1 MKIANPII
9 PGFAPDP
16 TIAVFKDTYLLIN
29 SSFHVFPGLPI
40 YSSRDLVN
48 WELKGHALSRPSQL
62 SLSNAF
68 TKFIPLPHGIPLIIT
83 GGLFAPTLRHFKD
96 RFYLVCTYAFEKPDG
111 THEFQNFLLSCHE
124 DAIFSDDGWS
134 DAVPFE
140 FPGIDPSLFFD
151 EASGKAYLHG
161 SYRTGP
167 PWAPDCSI
175 RQFEINVDTGE
186 ALSECK
192 FLWKGAAGKDD
203 AEGPHVYFKDGW
215 YYLLTAEASTFEGH
229 QINIARSKDI
239 WGPYESCPKNPL
251 LTAFEKDEDVRWA
264 GHGDLFQDVEGR
276 WFCVHLGIRHDH
288 TNVQR
293 HPLGRETFLTPVE
306 WPSGDWPRIAQT
318 KLEMV
323 VGSEGE
329 SGEAQGHGYKILNEQ
344 LEDLYIR
351 TPNVDHYS
359 YSATEDTYSL
369 CAQTSTLTDP
379 LGTSTFVGRRQ
390 RSLSGSA
397 ATTVE
402 LGSVKL
408 PELPLAGLA
417 IYKDSLRHGCI
428 QINGPNSAITAFLNV
443 IKDKRSETIQL
454 GSTAIP
460 NGAAAI
466 DLRIQTSPDRYESIL
481 VLMVE
486 AVDGYRQIKMPFSSP
501 PLESRERTAY
511 IMSRISRGICAAV
524 MQAEIRPMPRGWQDA
539 VPELGNFTYPE
550 FFDRHRGQIIDE
562 YLRFYCQFHNR
573 TPRSS
578 RDVQYPIRRGGR
590 GPRLFDYKEQLEE
603 FALMCV
609 RNRIPLR
616 SWDDIVSQFSAAGHD
631 PRDLG
636 YHKYYILD
644 CFLFHWSESV
654 CKARVQLQI
663 FMPNGSVS
671 VHGTRGSVHVTAE
684 MHSSRPSISKRYIE
698 RIGLNQQVGEVV
710 FLDFRVVDTNYMGN
724 TQRMAFEVLNAEEA
738 MDMYVD
744 GVSMTTNMD
753 QWTIPRRNI
762 DIGEIEIQ
770 ELE

>member
-1 MKIANPII
+1 MKITNPII

-175 RQFEINVDTGE
+175 RQFEINVDNGE

-229 QINIARSKDI
+229 QINIAKSRDI
-239 WGPYESCPKNPL
+239 WGPYESCPNNPL
-251 LTAFEKDEDVRWA
+251 LSAFEKDEDVRWA

-276 WFCVHLGIRHDH
+276 WFCVHLGIRHNH
-288 TNVQR
+288 SNVQR

-466 DLRIQTSPDRYESIL
+466 DLRIQTSPDSYEFL
-481 VLMVE
+481 C
-486 AVDGYRQIKMPFSSP
+486 YRQIKMPFSSP

-524 MQAEIRPMPRGWQDA
+524 MQAEIRPMPRSWKDA
-539 VPELGNFTYPE
+539 IPELGNFTYPE

-684 MHSSRPSISKRYIE
+684 MHNSRPSISKRYIE
-698 RIGLNQQVGEVV
+698 RMGLNQQVGEVV
-710 FLDFRVVDTNYMGN
+710 FLDFRAVDTNYMGN
-724 TQRMAFEVLNAEEA
+724 TQRMAFEVLDAEEA
-738 MDMYVD
+738 MDMYAD

-762 DIGEIEIQ
+762 DIEEMEIQ
-770 ELE
+770 ELA

>member
-1 MKIANPII
+1 MKITNPII

-111 THEFQNFLLSCHE
+111 SHEFQNFLLSCHE

-186 ALSECK
+186 AMSECK

-203 AEGPHVYFKDGW
+203 AEGPHIYFKDGW

-239 WGPYESCPKNPL
+239 WGPYESCPSNPL

-293 HPLGRETFLTPVE
+293 HPLGRETFLTAVE

-323 VGSEGE
+323 IGSEGE
-329 SGEAQGHGYKILNEQ
+329 SGEAQGHGYKIMNEQ

-351 TPNVDHYS
+351 TPNVGHYS

-369 CAQTSTLTDP
+369 CAQTSTLTDL

-397 ATTVE
+397 STTVE
-402 LGSVKL
+402 LGSGKV
-408 PELPLAGLA
+408 PELPLAGLS

-428 QINGPNSAITAFLNV
+428 QIDGPNSTITAFLNV
-443 IKDKRSETIQL
+443 IKDKKSETIQL
-454 GSTAIP
+454 GWTAIP
-460 NGAAAI
+460 SGAAAI
-466 DLRIQTSPDRYESIL
+466 NLRIQTSPDSYEFL
-481 VLMVE
+481 CYHQLN
-486 AVDGYRQIKMPFSSP
+486 MPFSSP

-511 IMSRISRGICAAV
+511 IMSRISRGICEAV
-524 MQAEIRPMPRGWQDA
+524 MKAEIRPMPRSWKDA
-539 VPELGNFTYPE
+539 VPELGDFTYPE
-550 FFDRHRGQIIDE
+550 FFDRHRGKIIDE
-562 YLRFYCQFHNR
+562 YLRYYCQFHNR
-573 TPRSS
+573 TPKSS

-603 FALMCV
+603 FSLMCV

-616 SWDDIVSQFSAAGHD
+616 SWDDIMAQFRGAGHD

-663 FMPNGSVS
+663 FMPNGTVS
-671 VHGTRGSVHVTAE
+671 MHGTRGSVHVTAE

-698 RIGLNQQVGEVV
+698 RMGLNQQVGEVV

-724 TQRMAFEVLNAEEA
+724 TQRMAFEVLDAEEA

-762 DIGEIEIQ
+762 GIGEMEIQ

>member
-1 MKIANPII
+1 MKITNPII

-203 AEGPHVYFKDGW
+203 AEGPHIYFKDGW

-239 WGPYESCPKNPL
+239 WGPYESCPNNPL
-251 LTAFEKDEDVRWA
+251 LTAFEKGEDVRWA

-276 WFCVHLGIRHDH
+276 WFCVHLGIRHNH
-288 TNVQR
+288 SNVQR
-293 HPLGRETFLTPVE
+293 RPLGRETFLTPVE

-329 SGEAQGHGYKILNEQ
+329 SGKAQGHGYKILNEQ

-369 CAQTSTLTDP
+369 CAQTSTLTGA

-397 ATTVE
+397 STTVE
-402 LGSVKL
+402 LGSDKL
-408 PELPLAGLA
+408 PELPLAGLT

-428 QINGPNSAITAFLNV
+428 QIDGPNSTITAFLNV
-443 IKDKRSETIQL
+443 IKDKKSESIQL

-466 DLRIQTSPDRYESIL
+466 DLRIQTLPDGYEFL
-481 VLMVE
+481 C
-486 AVDGYRQIKMPFSSP
+486 YRQIKMPFSRP

-524 MQAEIRPMPRGWQDA
+524 MQAEIRPMPRSWKDA
-539 VPELGNFTYPE
+539 IPELGDFTYPE
-550 FFDRHRGQIIDE
+550 FFDRHRGKIIDE
-562 YLRFYCQFHNR
+562 YLRYYCQFHNR

-616 SWDDIVSQFSAAGHD
+616 SWDDIVAQFRGAGHD

-724 TQRMAFEVLNAEEA
+724 TQRMAFEVLDAEEA

>member
-1 MKIANPII
+1 MKIKNPII

-62 SLSNAF
+62 CLSNAF
-68 TKFIPLPHGIPLIIT
+68 TKFVPLPHGIPLIIT

-239 WGPYESCPKNPL
+239 WGPYESCPNNPL
-251 LTAFEKDEDVRWA
+251 LTAFQKDEDVRWA

-276 WFCVHLGIRHDH
+276 WFCVNLGIRHNH

-359 YSATEDTYSL
+359 CSATEDTYSL

-397 ATTVE
+397 STTVE
-402 LGSVKL
+402 LGSGRVQ
-408 PELPLAGLA
+408 ELPLVGLA

-428 QINGPNSAITAFLNV
+428 QIDGPSSRVTGFLNV
-443 IKDKRSETIQL
+443 IKDKKSEIIEL

-460 NGAAAI
+460 DGTVAI
-466 DLRIQTSPDRYESIL
+466 DLRIQTLPDSYEFL
-481 VLMVE
+481 C
-486 AVDGYRQIKMPFSSP
+486 YRQLNMPLSSP

-511 IMSRISRGICAAV
+511 IMSRISRGICEAV
-524 MQAEIRPMPRGWQDA
+524 MQAEIRPMPRSWKDA
-539 VPELGNFTYPE
+539 VPELGDFTYPE
-550 FFDRHRGQIIDE
+550 FFDRHRGKIIDE
-562 YLRFYCQFHNR
+562 YLRYYCQFHNR

-616 SWDDIVSQFSAAGHD
+616 CWDDIVSQFRGAGHD

-724 TQRMAFEVLNAEEA
+724 TQRMAFEVLDAEEA

-770 ELE
+770 ELD

>member
-1 MKIANPII
+1 MKITNPII

-16 TIAVFKDTYLLIN
+16 TIAVFKNTYLLIN

-48 WELKGHALSRPSQL
+48 WELRGHALSRPSQL

-68 TKFIPLPHGIPLIIT
+68 TNFIPLPHGIPLIIT

-111 THEFQNFLLSCHE
+111 SHEFQNFLLSCHE
-124 DAIFSDDGWS
+124 DDIFSDDGWS

-186 ALSECK
+186 VLSECK
-192 FLWKGAAGKDD
+192 FLCKGAAGKDD

-239 WGPYESCPKNPL
+239 WGPYESCPNNPL

-288 TNVQR
+288 INVQR

-323 VGSEGE
+323 VDSEGE
-329 SGEAQGHGYKILNEQ
+329 SGEAQGHGYKIMNEQ

-369 CAQTSTLTDP
+369 CAQTSTLTEP
-379 LGTSTFVGRRQ
+379 VGTSTFAGRRQ

-397 ATTVE
+397 STTVE
-402 LGSVKL
+402 LGSGKL

-428 QINGPNSAITAFLNV
+428 QIDGPNSTITAFLNV
-443 IKDKRSETIQL
+443 IKDKKSESIQL

-466 DLRIQTSPDRYESIL
+466 DLRIQTSPDSYEFLYHFIR
-481 VLMVE
+481 
-486 AVDGYRQIKMPFSSP
+486 GYRQIKMPFSSP
-501 PLESRERTAY
+501 PLASRERTAY
-511 IMSRISRGICAAV
+511 IMSRISRGICEAV
-524 MQAEIRPMPRGWQDA
+524 MQAEIRPMPRSWKDA
-539 VPELGNFTYPE
+539 VPELGDFTYPE
-550 FFDRHRGQIIDE
+550 FFDRHRGKIIDE
-562 YLRFYCQFHNR
+562 YLRYYCQFHNR

-616 SWDDIVSQFSAAGHD
+616 SWDDIVAQFRGSGHD

-644 CFLFHWSESV
+644 CFLYHWSESV

-684 MHSSRPSISKRYIE
+684 MHSSRSSISKRYIE
-698 RIGLNQQVGEVV
+698 RMGLNQAVGEVV
-710 FLDFRVVDTNYMGN
+710 FLDFHVVDTNYMGS
-724 TQRMAFEVLNAEEA
+724 TQRMAFEVLDAEEA
-738 MDMYVD
+738 MDMFAD

-762 DIGEIEIQ
+762 DIGEMEIQ

>member
-1 MKIANPII
+1 MKITNPII

-239 WGPYESCPKNPL
+239 WGPYESCPNNPL

-264 GHGDLFQDVEGR
+264 GHGDLFQDVEEGES
-276 WFCVHLGIRHDH
+276 IE
-288 TNVQR
+288 VQR
-293 HPLGRETFLTPVE
+293 H
-306 WPSGDWPRIAQT
+306 
-318 KLEMV
+318 
-323 VGSEGE
+323 
-329 SGEAQGHGYKILNEQ
+329 GHKILNEQ

-351 TPNVDHYS
+351 TPNPDHYS

-369 CAQTSTLTDP
+369 CAQTSTLTGA

-397 ATTVE
+397 STTVE
-402 LGSVKL
+402 LGSGKL
-408 PELPLAGLA
+408 PELPLAALA

-428 QINGPNSAITAFLNV
+428 QIDGPNSKITAFLNV
-443 IKDKRSETIQL
+443 IKDKKSESIQL

-466 DLRIQTSPDRYESIL
+466 DLRIQTLPDS
-481 VLMVE
+481 
-486 AVDGYRQIKMPFSSP
+486 YRQIKMPFSSP

-511 IMSRISRGICAAV
+511 IMSRISRGICEAV
-524 MQAEIRPMPRGWQDA
+524 MQAEIRPMPRSWKDA

-550 FFDRHRGQIIDE
+550 FFDRHRGKIIDE
-562 YLRFYCQFHNR
+562 YLRYYCQFHNR

-590 GPRLFDYKEQLEE
+590 GPRLFDYKEHLEE

-616 SWDDIVSQFSAAGHD
+616 SWDDIVAQFRGAGHD

-654 CKARVQLQI
+654 CKNRVQLQI
-663 FMPNGSVS
+663 FMPNGTVS
-671 VHGTRGSVHVTAE
+671 MHSTRGSVHVTAE

-724 TQRMAFEVLNAEEA
+724 TQRMAFEVLDAEEA
-738 MDMYVD
+738 MNMYAD

-770 ELE
+770 KLE

>member
-1 MKIANPII
+1 MDVGPKRDISHSDFLSYERHPPNHLQILILFIIRAIICFKVVGLTYPSAPSSTTMKITNPII

-29 SSFHVFPGLPI
+29 SFFHVFPGLPI

-111 THEFQNFLLSCHE
+111 THEFQNVLLSCHE

-203 AEGPHVYFKDGW
+203 AEGPHVYFKDDW
-215 YYLLTAEASTFEGH
+215 YYLVTAEASTFEGH

-239 WGPYESCPKNPL
+239 WGPYESCPNNPL
-251 LTAFEKDEDVRWA
+251 LTAFEKNEDVRWA

-288 TNVQR
+288 INVQR
-293 HPLGRETFLTPVE
+293 HPLGPETFLTPVE

-329 SGEAQGHGYKILNEQ
+329 SNEAQGHGYNILNEQ

-359 YSATEDTYSL
+359 YSATEVTYSL
-369 CAQTSTLTDP
+369 RAQTSTPTDP

-397 ATTVE
+397 STTVE
-402 LGSVKL
+402 LGLGELS
-408 PELPLAGLA
+408 ELPLAGLS

-428 QINGPNSAITAFLNV
+428 QIDGPNSTITAFLHV
-443 IKDKRSETIQL
+443 IKDKKSESIQL

-466 DLRIQTSPDRYESIL
+466 DLRIQTSPDSYEFLCHFIRGDGESGWHSL
-481 VLMVE
+481 GKGDPVLLSGYDMTGTLYGIYASLDSANEKREDSWVKFKHFMVE
-486 AVDGYRQIKMPFSSP
+486 
-501 PLESRERTAY
+501 
-511 IMSRISRGICAAV
+511 
-524 MQAEIRPMPRGWQDA
+524 
-539 VPELGNFTYPE
+539 
-550 FFDRHRGQIIDE
+550 
-562 YLRFYCQFHNR
+562 
-573 TPRSS
+573 
-578 RDVQYPIRRGGR
+578 
-590 GPRLFDYKEQLEE
+590 
-603 FALMCV
+603 
-609 RNRIPLR
+609 
-616 SWDDIVSQFSAAGHD
+616 
-631 PRDLG
+631 
-636 YHKYYILD
+636 
-644 CFLFHWSESV
+644 
-654 CKARVQLQI
+654 
-663 FMPNGSVS
+663 
-671 VHGTRGSVHVTAE
+671 
-684 MHSSRPSISKRYIE
+684 
-698 RIGLNQQVGEVV
+698 
-710 FLDFRVVDTNYMGN
+710 
-724 TQRMAFEVLNAEEA
+724 
-738 MDMYVD
+738 
-744 GVSMTTNMD
+744 
-753 QWTIPRRNI
+753 
-762 DIGEIEIQ
+762 
-770 ELE
+770 